1 MVRDAIRL
9 MEICSLLYTIA
20 AVYGEKLR
28 CNIYVVTFAIIELVI
43 LSGVNEYGLAPYL
56 FCLSYILIFLYCLLS
71 YKSIIKETL
80 VSCVM
85 AYMVAGL
92 IQLASYVL
100 VSFVLEIIKV
110 DIVQKE
116 FLITTISF
124 GVVVLLVNRMH
135 LSELKASFLKRN
147 KLLNVVG
154 IFTLIMLGS
163 QIVAIKKNGVL
174 DAKITISI
182 IYFVLLLL
190 FLIYEW
196 EKARKDIERKKTQL
210 ELNKLYYD
218 AYENL
223 IISMRERQ
231 HDYKNHLNAIEGML
245 YSIDNY
251 EELVKQQSK
260 YLKEITGNVE
270 NERLL
275 TMIENPLIAGFLN
288 YKISKALGMGIKVE
302 YNCTLKK
309 GKIKIPEFEIV
320 EMMGILLDNAFEAV
334 MQDDIEQFVKIELYT
349 IDDQMIFSVE
359 NPYNENK
366 KENIAHFFDIGY
378 SSKGDNRGIGLSKL
392 KCIVS
397 KNDGEIRVMEPN
409 DSIGS
414 NLKMEICLN
423 I

>member
-1 MVRDAIRL
+1 MVRNIIRL

-28 CNIYVVTFAIIELVI
+28 CNIYVVTFAIVELVI

-56 FCLSYILIFLYCLLS
+56 FCLSYVLIFLYCLLS
-71 YKSIIKETL
+71 YKSTIKETL

-100 VSFVLEIIKV
+100 VSFGLQIVKVDVLQQEIISLV
-110 DIVQKE
+110 
-116 FLITTISF
+116 TIRFS
-124 GVVVLLVNRMH
+124 VNRMH
-135 LSELKASFLKRN
+135 LRELKDSFLKKN
-147 KLLNVVG
+147 KLLSVVG
-154 IFTLIMLGS
+154 IFALIMLGS
-163 QIVAIKKNGVL
+163 QIIAIKKNGVL

-190 FLIYEW
+190 LLIYEW

-223 IISMRERQ
+223 IISMREKQ
-231 HDYKNHLNAIEGML
+231 HDFKNHLNAIEGML

-251 EELVKQQSK
+251 EELVEQQSK

-270 NERLL
+270 NKRLL

-288 YKISKALGMGIKVE
+288 YEISKALGMGIKVE

-309 GKIKIPEFEIV
+309 GKIKTPEFEVV

-334 MQDDIEQFVKIELYT
+334 AQEGIEQFVEIELYT
-349 IDDQMIFSVE
+349 VDDQMIFSVM
-359 NPYNENK
+359 NPYNK
-366 KENIAHFFDIGY
+366 KENVAHFFDLGY

-392 KCIVS
+392 KRIVT
-397 KNDGEIRVMEPN
+397 KNNGEIRVMELN
-409 DSIGS
+409 DSGGQK
-414 NLKMEICLN
+414 LKMEICLN

>member
-1 MVRDAIRL
+1 MVRDIIRL

-28 CNIYVVTFAIIELVI
+28 CNIYVVTFAIVELVL

-56 FCLSYILIFLYCLLS
+56 FCLSYVLIFLYCLLS
-71 YKSIIKETL
+71 YKSTIKETL

-100 VSFVLEIIKV
+100 VSFMLEIVKI
-110 DIVQKE
+110 DILQKE
-116 FLITTISF
+116 FLITTISLVTV
-124 GVVVLLVNRMH
+124 GVSVNRMH
-135 LSELKASFLKRN
+135 LKDLKASFLKKN
-147 KLLNVVG
+147 KLLSIVG
-154 IFTLIMLGS
+154 IFALIMLGS
-163 QIVAIKKNGVL
+163 QIIAIKKNGVL

-190 FLIYEW
+190 LLIYEW

-231 HDYKNHLNAIEGML
+231 HDFKNHLNAIEGML

-251 EELVKQQSK
+251 EELVEQQSK
-260 YLKEITGNVE
+260 YLKEITGNVD
-270 NERLL
+270 NKRLL

-288 YKISKALGMGIKVE
+288 YKISKALGMGINVE

-309 GKIKIPEFEIV
+309 GKIKIPEFEVV

-334 MQDDIEQFVKIELYT
+334 EQEGIEHFVKIELYT
-349 IDDQMIFSVE
+349 VDDRMIFSVI
-359 NPYNENK
+359 NPFNK
-366 KENIAHFFDIGY
+366 KENIAHFFDLGY

-392 KCIVS
+392 KRIVS
-397 KNDGEIRVMEPN
+397 QNDGEIRVMELN
-409 DSIGS
+409 DSVGQK
-414 NLKMEICLN
+414 LKMEICLN

>member
-1 MVRDAIRL
+1 MVRNIIRL

-28 CNIYVVTFAIIELVI
+28 CNIYVVTFAIVELVI

-56 FCLSYILIFLYCLLS
+56 FCLSYVLIFLYCLLS
-71 YKSIIKETL
+71 YKSTIKETL

-100 VSFVLEIIKV
+100 VSFGLQIVKV
-110 DIVQKE
+110 DVLQKE
-116 FLITTISF
+116 FLITIISLVTIRFS
-124 GVVVLLVNRMH
+124 VNRMH
-135 LSELKASFLKRN
+135 LRELKDSFLKKN
-147 KLLNVVG
+147 KLLSVVG
-154 IFTLIMLGS
+154 IFALIMLGS
-163 QIVAIKKNGVL
+163 QIIAIKKNGVL

-190 FLIYEW
+190 LLIYEW

-223 IISMRERQ
+223 IISMREKQ
-231 HDYKNHLNAIEGML
+231 HDFKNHLNAIEGML

-251 EELVKQQSK
+251 EELVEQQSK

-270 NERLL
+270 NKRLL

-288 YKISKALGMGIKVE
+288 YEISKALGMGIKVE

-309 GKIKIPEFEIV
+309 GKIKTPEFEVV

-334 MQDDIEQFVKIELYT
+334 AQEGIEQFVEIELYT
-349 IDDQMIFSVE
+349 VDDQMIFSVM
-359 NPYNENK
+359 NPYNK
-366 KENIAHFFDIGY
+366 KENVAHFFDLGY

-392 KCIVS
+392 KRIVT
-397 KNDGEIRVMEPN
+397 KNNGEIRVMELN
-409 DSIGS
+409 DSGGQK
-414 NLKMEICLN
+414 LKMEICLN

>member
-1 MVRDAIRL
+1 M
-9 MEICSLLYTIA
+9 
-20 AVYGEKLR
+20 
-28 CNIYVVTFAIIELVI
+28 
-43 LSGVNEYGLAPYL
+43 
-56 FCLSYILIFLYCLLS
+56 
-71 YKSIIKETL
+71 
-80 VSCVM
+80 
-85 AYMVAGL
+85 
-92 IQLASYVL
+92 
-100 VSFVLEIIKV
+100 
-110 DIVQKE
+110 DIWQKE
-116 FLITTISF
+116 FLITAISLVTV
-124 GVVVLLVNRMH
+124 GLSVNRMH
-135 LSELKASFLKRN
+135 LRELKASFLKKN
-147 KLLNVVG
+147 KLLSIVG
-154 IFTLIMLGS
+154 IFALIMLGS

-174 DAKITISI
+174 DAKIAISI

-190 FLIYEW
+190 LLIYEW

-231 HDYKNHLNAIEGML
+231 HDFKNHLNAIEGML

-270 NERLL
+270 NKRLL

-309 GKIKIPEFEIV
+309 GKIKIPEFEVV

-334 MQDDIEQFVKIELYT
+334 MQEDTEQFVEIELYT
-349 IDDQMIFSVE
+349 VDDQMIFSVI

-366 KENIAHFFDIGY
+366 KENIAQFFDIGY

-392 KCIVS
+392 KRIVS
-397 KNDGEIRVMEPN
+397 KNNGEIRVMELN
-409 DSIGS
+409 DSVGRK
-414 NLKMEICLN
+414 LKMEICLN